1 LREILRKIKLAIIRF
16 LCLGLLD
23 KPDPTS
29 EALASLDKL
38 KARLEE
44 LKMLAAKVTAA
55 EYNIEHDLAVER
67 QWLAR
72 LEEKQVSVLEIESAR
87 SKVADLSTRLEQ
99 AQFVREQ
106 AREQVNRFDEEI
118 KTAHARVRDAQ
129 LQNRLADLMKQA
141 QNIVFDSA
149 LQKDFSAIERIED
162 SARQSRAQAD
172 AAAELNAALGFGEE
186 NPPDSPPEGRA
197 GK

>member
-1 LREILRKIKLAIIRF
+1 MREILRKIKQAIIRF
-16 LCLGLLD
+16 LCLGMLD
-23 KPDPTS
+23 KQDPTS

-55 EYNIEHDLAVER
+55 EYNLEHDLAVER

-72 LEEKQVSVLEIESAR
+72 LEQKQVSVLEIESAQ
-87 SKVADLSTRLEQ
+87 SKVAEMATRLEQ
-99 AQFVREQ
+99 ARFVREQ
-106 AREQVNRFDEEI
+106 ARQQVRRFDEEV
-118 KTAHARVRDAQ
+118 KTAHNRVRDAQ

-141 QNIVFDSA
+141 ENIVFDSA
-149 LQKDFSAIERIED
+149 LQKDFAAIERIED
-162 SARQSRAQAD
+162 SARQAQAQAD
-172 AAAELNAALGFGEE
+172 AAAELNVALGFGED
-186 NPPDSPPEGRA
+186 NPPDSPPEERT

>member
-1 LREILRKIKLAIIRF
+1 MREILRKIKQAIIRF
-16 LCLGLLD
+16 LCLGMLD
-23 KPDPTS
+23 KQDPTS

-55 EYNIEHDLAVER
+55 EYNLEHDLAVER

-72 LEEKQVSVLEIESAR
+72 LEEKQVLVLEIESAR
-87 SKVADLSTRLEQ
+87 SKVAELATRLEQ
-99 AQFVREQ
+99 ARFVREQ
-106 AREQVNRFDEEI
+106 AREQVRRFDEEV
-118 KTAHARVRDAQ
+118 KTAHNRVRDAQ

-141 QNIVFDSA
+141 ENIVFDSV
-149 LQKDFSAIERIED
+149 LQKDFAAIERIED
-162 SARQSRAQAD
+162 SARQAQAQAD

-186 NPPDSPPEGRA
+186 NPPDSPPEGRT

>member
-1 LREILRKIKLAIIRF
+1 MKQAIIRF

-23 KPDPTS
+23 KPDPTA
-29 EALASLDKL
+29 EALASLDTL

-55 EYNIEHDLAVER
+55 EYNIEHDLAVDR

-87 SKVADLSTRLEQ
+87 SKIADLSTRLEQ
-99 AQFVREQ
+99 ARFVRDQ
-106 AREQVNRFDEEI
+106 AREQVRRFDEEI
-118 KTAHARVRDAQ
+118 RTAHARVRDAQ
-129 LQNRLADLMKQA
+129 LQSRFADLMKQA
-141 QNIVFDSA
+141 ENIVFDSA
-149 LQKDFSAIERIED
+149 LQKDFTAIERIED
-162 SARQSRAQAD
+162 SARQAQAQAD

-186 NPPDSPPEGRA
+186 NPPDSPPEGMA
-197 GK
+197 GR